1 MVLLIAI
8 RWDWVEGGEARQGI
22 ELALWHQSMVPEVQ
36 ALRCLLL
43 CVQYLRSTLGV
54 LVIGILE
61 SDADFEVSLQPP
73 HPHTQ
78 TGHTLI
84 YVHCV
89 LGLTCTAL
97 QVDPSKLPSGASL
110 EANQKTLEKL
120 VWDTWR
126 AITQSHGLF
135 PAYVS

>member
-1 MVLLIAI
+1 M
-8 RWDWVEGGEARQGI
+8 
-22 ELALWHQSMVPEVQ
+22 
-36 ALRCLLL
+36 
-43 CVQYLRSTLGV
+43 CVQYLRSTLGG

-61 SDADFEVSLQPP
+61 SDADFEVSLQPRT
-73 HPHTQ
+73 HT
-78 TGHTLI
+78 HTLRQVTHL
-84 YVHCV
+84 YTYTVS
-89 LGLTCTAL
+89 LALTCTAL

-126 AITQSHGLF
+126 AITQSHAQF

>member
-1 MVLLIAI
+1 M
-8 RWDWVEGGEARQGI
+8 
-22 ELALWHQSMVPEVQ
+22 
-36 ALRCLLL
+36 
-43 CVQYLRSTLGV
+43 QYLRSTLGV

-61 SDADFEVSLQPP
+61 SDADFEVSLQPT
-73 HPHTQ
+73 HSDRSHTYI
-78 TGHTLI
+78 H
-84 YVHCV
+84 VHCV